1 MKNFRITDN
10 KGFQLTFANGWTV
23 SVQWG
28 RYNYGDHYD
37 ASPDE
42 EVDCTESD
50 QAEIGVFRDDPDGTT
65 IWWESEQAGSLGFF
79 SGVAGYKS
87 PHEVAEAIAVVSKL

>member
-10 KGFQLTFANGWTV
+10 RGFQVTFANGWTV

-37 ASPDE
+37 ASLDE

-50 QAEIGVFRDDPDGTT
+50 RAEIGVFRDGPDKST
-65 IWWESEQAGSLGFF
+65 IWWKTEQAESLDFF
-79 SGVAGYKS
+79 SGVAGYKL
-87 PHEVAEAIAVVSKL
+87 PNQVAEVIAIVYNL